1 MDVQLPVRG
10 LSTVEDSFREFTKPE
25 VMSGDN
31 QVFCEELDKK
41 TDASKGLKFVAFPYF
56 LILQLKRFDMDYN
69 TWQRV
74 KLHDDVSFPHQLDVS
89 EFLDAAQAEAPAD
102 GHVYELYSVCIHT
115 GSALG
120 GHYYAYIKDLGT
132 GEWLQFNDAKVS
144 KLTPKEL
151 FQVVGRVNTDDE
163 EGSVDKDET
172 AGNADAATGNPCEAT
187 ADGEATNKAATMSA
201 AAAASMA
208 GSSGATEEKTEG
220 RVSEAN
226 EGKDGKQGK
235 KMAKSSCNA
244 YMLVYRRV
252 DAAANVNEVDKL
264 TIPEAIREEIR
275 EDNATFGVQRAE
287 WQRQKDILRV
297 RCSMENCEDD
307 GKPNRNARVE
317 INCHE
322 TVEALTAKVHDAFKL
337 ADEGIVLE
345 RVRLRHFHAV
355 KNLSLAPLDALPVVV
370 PLGDIHEE
378 GDGAEDGS
386 SGHGVPRTLINLGL
400 TSATSLRLEVRSVE
414 GVFAPWSEGD
424 IAIAVRRLV
433 PPGKGEEGG
442 EGGGASE
449 EHTYTRPQELSVP
462 GQGIVGDVR
471 RLVADLCS
479 IPVERCQMV
488 LLPPSRL
495 ERPRIL
501 LDDKASMSDLSLIDG
516 ADIRAEECEDIQAGG
531 SMIVQLIDDELNLVA
546 VKYNVLPNADGDGN
560 SVGET
565 GGAAAGK
572 MQVYRGADLRSP
584 LKDLKDAIGRELGEN
599 PGGFRLRR
607 TPNGP
612 ELKDLSKTLSS
623 FGFTDGSSLYL
634 ERGTPL
640 VPGEYRIRLF
650 TQGPS
655 ADGDDTTEGVVDGE
669 GGGGEEK
676 EGGAVPAFPPA
687 VPAVPV
693 AVPPL
698 LSVPAAPAAVGPPS
712 IVPAPIPVPCPPAA
726 ETPSEWACSI
736 CTVVNEA
743 SVRSCFVCGQGN
755 NPHKIAPRKP
765 PPVLAPPPPPQMG
778 GKGGPP
784 PPPPLAPP
792 PLPGA
797 GVKNDAATQGDDSE
811 GGRPLTHR
819 CDVVA
824 RKDMSLDDFK
834 KAVSDA
840 LQSASDV
847 STDMKAGDGDDGDD
861 ASSWVIPP
869 EYMRVGEKGSGNR
882 VATIYIDTR
891 SLLENAGR
899 LGLVDGKELVV
910 QRTQT
915 QEVLTEDSVLL
926 FVRRWHPVKYTL
938 SAPQEMVAER
948 SGSVNDL
955 CALLITRD
963 DDEENK
969 INIDDIK
976 ITKPWLWQLKDY
988 DNVPKMTWRDGGGD
1002 KLVLDKAYRFKHGD
1016 VLLYKDGSLQ
1026 ERWQPSTDE
1035 AAAKEA
1041 ADNRPREQAMK
1052 IFTPKEMRERA
1063 EMKKQAAAALVA
1075 ANEQARQDAIERSGV
1090 GVLCGPPPPVPRP

>member
-10 LSTVEDSFREFTKPE
+10 LSTVEDAFREFTKPE

-69 TWQRV
+69 TWQRI
-74 KLHDDVSFPHQLDVS
+74 KLHDDVSFPHELDVS
-89 EFLDAAQAEAPAD
+89 EFLDLAQAAEAPAD

-132 GEWLQFNDAKVS
+132 GDWLQFNDAKVS

-163 EGSVDKDET
+163 EGNVDNDET
-172 AGNADAATGNPCEAT
+172 AANADATTGNACEAT
-187 ADGEATNKAATMSA
+187 KEGEAMNTAAAMT
-201 AAAASMA
+201 AAAASTA
-208 GSSGATEEKTEG
+208 GSSSATEEKTEG
-220 RVSEAN
+220 K
-226 EGKDGKQGK
+226 EGKKL
-235 KMAKSSCNA
+235 AKSSCNA
-244 YMLVYRRV
+244 YMLMYRRV

-264 TIPEAIREEIR
+264 TIPEAIQEEIR

-322 TVEALTAKVHDAFKL
+322 TVEALTAKVHEAFKL

-370 PLGDIHEE
+370 PLGDIQEE
-378 GDGAEDGS
+378 GDGGHEDG
-386 SGHGVPRTLINLGL
+386 GVPRTLINLGL

-414 GVFAPWSEGD
+414 GVFTPWSEGD

-433 PPGKGEEGG
+433 PPGKGG
-442 EGGGASE
+442 ESGGGDRTSE

-462 GQGIVGDVR
+462 GQGVVGDVR

-501 LDDKASMSDLSLIDG
+501 LDDKASMSDLSLTDG

-546 VKYNVLPNADGDGN
+546 VKYNVLPNADGDADN
-560 SVGET
+560 SVGEA

-584 LKDLKDAIGRELGEN
+584 LKDLKNAIGRELGESS
-599 PGGFRLRR
+599 GGFRLRR

-655 ADGDDTTEGVVDGE
+655 ADGEDTTEGDVDGE
-669 GGGGEEK
+669 CGGGEEK
-676 EGGAVPAFPPA
+676 EGSAVPALPPA
-687 VPAVPV
+687 LPAVPV
-693 AVPPL
+693 VAPPV
-698 LSVPAAPAAVGPPS
+698 LSVPAAPAAVGPPI
-712 IVPAPIPVPCPPAA
+712 IVPAPIPVPCPP
-726 ETPSEWACSI
+726 
-736 CTVVNEA
+736 
-743 SVRSCFVCGQGN
+743 
-755 NPHKIAPRKP
+755 
-765 PPVLAPPPPPQMG
+765 VLAPPPPPPPQMG
-778 GKGGPP
+778 GKGGPHHL
-784 PPPPLAPP
+784 PLW
-792 PLPGA
+792 
-797 GVKNDAATQGDDSE
+797 
-811 GGRPLTHR
+811 HR
-819 CDVVA
+819 
-824 RKDMSLDDFK
+824 
-834 KAVSDA
+834 
-840 LQSASDV
+840 
-847 STDMKAGDGDDGDD
+847 
-861 ASSWVIPP
+861 
-869 EYMRVGEKGSGNR
+869 
-882 VATIYIDTR
+882 
-891 SLLENAGR
+891 
-899 LGLVDGKELVV
+899 
-910 QRTQT
+910 
-915 QEVLTEDSVLL
+915 
-926 FVRRWHPVKYTL
+926 HPC
-938 SAPQEMVAER
+938 Q
-948 SGSVNDL
+948 
-955 CALLITRD
+955 
-963 DDEENK
+963 
-969 INIDDIK
+969 
-976 ITKPWLWQLKDY
+976 
-988 DNVPKMTWRDGGGD
+988 
-1002 KLVLDKAYRFKHGD
+1002 
-1016 VLLYKDGSLQ
+1016 
-1026 ERWQPSTDE
+1026 
-1035 AAAKEA
+1035 
-1041 ADNRPREQAMK
+1041 EQA
-1052 IFTPKEMRERA
+1052 
-1063 EMKKQAAAALVA
+1063 
-1075 ANEQARQDAIERSGV
+1075 
-1090 GVLCGPPPPVPRP
+1090 